1 MPIDERG
8 PWYRDGLKFA
18 CTQCG
23 NCCTGPPGYVFCTPE
38 EVAMIAAFL
47 GREDGALTKYE
58 LRRVGPRLSLTER
71 ENGDCVFLKEQDG
84 KRICGIYPV
93 RPLQC
98 RTWPYWDSNLENRA
112 AWRSASKTCPGI
124 DRGRTHTFVQ
134 IERVRTA
141 RTWDEAKQ

>member
-1 MPIDERG
+1 M
-8 PWYRDGLKFA
+8 
-18 CTQCG
+18 
-23 NCCTGPPGYVFCTPE
+23 FCTPE
-38 EVAMIAAFL
+38 EVAKIAAFL
-47 GREDGALTKYE
+47 GRADGELTKDE

-71 ENGDCVFLKEQDG
+71 KNGDCVFLKQQDG

-124 DRGRTHTFVQ
+124 DRGNKHTFVQ